1 MIGSLV
7 LEAVADYQQQKD
19 KERQAVAK
27 TSAR

>member
-27 TSAR
+27 APAR